1 MPSMS
6 RATNSTLAYRC
17 RGELLLGWLVCGCML
32 DIAAF
37 AQAEVVD
44 TTAAQPVTTQPVTTQ
59 PADDADPAAADP
71 AGEPTAADE
80 SATQPVDP
88 TALDAAPPP
97 APPLDDVTAS
107 EQLVASSTATNGRN
121 SLQTAEAYVGL
132 ADAQREENQYD
143 DAAESYLTAVE
154 IYRAI
159 DGPFTPLAIPP
170 LTELGDNYREA
181 NDNVNAVSAY
191 SEARTVSRRVFGLH
205 NVEQIDLLDRM
216 SDSLLSL
223 NQLAEAEAQQLEALR
238 LVQRANAPDSDAV
251 LAAIY
256 KYAEWLGG
264 RGLYQ
269 LQRDQYTRA
278 LRLIRNGS
286 GGENDVRLV
295 TPLLGIA
302 NTYRQE
308 RNPAGPGYAAL
319 QDAFELLRQQPERDV
334 LALATALRDIGDWNT
349 AFGKV
354 GYDGSEYQRS
364 WDMLSALPNGD
375 QLRKQWYSGANYV
388 LYEPLSPRGVSMDPA
403 AVAGHVL
410 VRFDIDT
417 GGNPSNVT
425 LLESNPPGFK
435 DDAVLRH
442 IRRSRF
448 RPWIVDG
455 ASAPGRGLAIR
466 VDFRYLPDA
475 VAAQNN
481 D

>member
-1 MPSMS
+1 MS

-17 RGELLLGWLVCGCML
+17 RGALLLGWLSCGCML
-32 DIAAF
+32 STAAY
-37 AQAEVVD
+37 AQAEAGD
-44 TTAAQPVTTQPVTTQ
+44 ATQPAPSE
-59 PADDADPAAADP
+59 PADDAEQGSTDLAD
-71 AGEPTAADE
+71 D
-80 SATQPVDP
+80 ATQPVDA
-88 TALDAAPPP
+88 TAPAADLEP
-97 APPLDDVTAS
+97 APPIDDVAAS
-107 EQLVASSTATNGRN
+107 ERLVATSTTANGRN
-121 SLQTAEAYVGL
+121 SLPTAEAYVGL
-132 ADAQREENQYD
+132 ADAQREDQQYD
-143 DAAESYLTAVE
+143 EAAENYLTAVE

-159 DGPFTPLAIPP
+159 DGPFTPLAIAP
-170 LTELGDNYREA
+170 LTQLGDNYREA

-251 LAAIY
+251 LEAIY

-278 LRLIRNGS
+278 LRIIRNGS
-286 GGENDVRLV
+286 GGENDVRQV

-319 QDAFELLRQQPERDV
+319 QDAFALLREQPERDV
-334 LALATALRDIGDWNT
+334 LAMATALRDIGDWNT

-354 GYDGSEYQRS
+354 GYAGGEYQRS
-364 WDMLSALPNGD
+364 WEMLASLPNGD
-375 QLRKQWYSGANYV
+375 QLRRQWYSGANYV

-417 GGNPSNVT
+417 AGSPSNVT
-425 LLESNPPGFK
+425 LLESSPPGFK

-455 ASAPGRGLAIR
+455 VASPGRGLAIR